1 MGFFDRLLGGSSPG
15 RRTVGKKNG
24 NFPESQEGYEVHELL
39 TKEGLEYGIRKA
51 AFYGCVNVIA
61 NYLGNAEM
69 RFFQAGKEK
78 KGNEWY
84 RWNYEPNRNQNA
96 SAFWHQLVTRLYEDG
111 EVLII
116 DEPYGE
122 GFVIADSF
130 EADDTEPATVY
141 RGVTWRNRT
150 RDRVGVSNAMHIV
163 LNGVNMRPILD
174 AMTESFT
181 KLANVAMSSYIF
193 NGGQHWKAAIQA
205 TAPNTNEEIEAF
217 QKIVDTQMKPF
228 FETTNGVLPEWDGY
242 KYEQIT
248 GGDKAK
254 LDSKDIRDLAA
265 EIWNETAMA
274 TGVPPVLIQGKVA
287 DDKTAMTR
295 LLSGVIDVIGKQVER
310 EANRIRLGKE
320 RVLTGERI
328 VFDSSNLIHYDIME
342 NASSIQAL
350 IGSAAYSVND
360 VLRAIGKA
368 TIPEDWAD
376 KHYMTLNISQ
386 TAVEDQPAEPANS

>member
-1 MGFFDRLLGGSSPG
+1 MGFFDWLLGSSPG
-15 RRTVGKKNG
+15 KRTVG
-24 NFPESQEGYEVHELL
+24 ESSAAQKSYEVCELM
-39 TKEGLEYGIRKA
+39 TKDALEFGLRKA
-51 AFYGCVNVIA
+51 AFYACVNIIA

-69 RFFQAGKEK
+69 RFFQSGKEK
-78 KGNEWY
+78 KGNEWW

-96 SAFWHQLVTRLYEDG
+96 SAFWHDLVTRLYDDG
-111 EVLII
+111 EILII
-116 DEPYGE
+116 DEPYGD
-122 GFVIADSF
+122 GFVLADRF
-130 EADDTEPATVY
+130 TVDTTDPATVY
-141 RGVTWRNRT
+141 RDVVWRNRT
-150 RDRVGVSNAMHIV
+150 RERMSVNQAMHIV
-163 LNGVNMRPILD
+163 LNGSNMKPILD
-174 AMTESFT
+174 AMTESFGR
-181 KLANVAMSSYIF
+181 LASTAMSNYVF
-193 NGGQHWKAAIQA
+193 NGGQHWKAAIQS
-205 TAPNTNEEIEAF
+205 TAPNTDEEIETF

-248 GGDKAK
+248 GGDKSK
-254 LDSKDIRDLAA
+254 LDSKDIRELAT

-274 TGVPPVLIQGKVA
+274 MGVPPVLIQGKVA
-287 DDKTAMTR
+287 DDKTAVTR

-310 EANRIRLGKE
+310 EACRIRLGRE
-320 RVLTGERI
+320 RVLAGERI

-368 TIPEDWAD
+368 TIPEAWAD

-386 TAVEDQPAEPANS
+386 TAVEDQPAAPAES

>member
-1 MGFFDRLLGGSSPG
+1 MGLFDWLLGSSPG
-15 RRTVGKKNG
+15 KRTVG
-24 NFPESQEGYEVHELL
+24 ESREARAARENYEVCELM
-39 TKEGLEYGIRKA
+39 TKEGLKFGLRKA
-51 AFYGCVNVIA
+51 AFYACVNIIA
-61 NYLGNAEM
+61 NYIGNAEM
-69 RFFQAGKEK
+69 RFFQAGREK

-96 SAFWHQLVTRLYEDG
+96 SAFWHDLVTRLYEDG

-122 GFVIADSF
+122 GFVVADRF
-130 EADDTEPATVY
+130 TVDNTDPATVY
-141 RGVTWRNRT
+141 RDVIWRNRT
-150 RDRVGVSNAMHIV
+150 RERVGVSQAMHIV
-163 LNGVNMRPILD
+163 LNGKDMKPILD
-174 AMTESFT
+174 AMTESFA
-181 KLANVAMSSYIF
+181 KLANTAMSNYIF
-193 NGGQHWKAAIQA
+193 NGGQHWKAAIQS
-205 TAPNTNEEIEAF
+205 TAPNTDEEIELF

-242 KYEQIT
+242 KYEQVT
-248 GGDKAK
+248 GGDKIK
-254 LDSKDIRDLAA
+254 LDSKDIRELAA

-274 TGVPPVLIQGKVA
+274 MGVPPVLIQGKVA

-295 LLSGVIDVIGKQVER
+295 LLSGPIDTIGKQVER
-310 EANRIRLGKE
+310 EACRIRLGKD
-320 RVLTGERI
+320 RVLAGERI

-368 TIPEDWAD
+368 TIPEAWAD

-386 TAVEDQPAEPANS
+386 TAVEDQTAAPAES

>member
-1 MGFFDRLLGGSSPG
+1 MGFFDWLLGSSPEK
-15 RRTVGKKNG
+15 RTVG
-24 NFPESQEGYEVHELL
+24 ESSAAQKSYEVCELM
-39 TKEGLEYGIRKA
+39 TKDALEFGLRKA
-51 AFYGCVNVIA
+51 AFYACVNIIA

-69 RFFQAGKEK
+69 RFFQSGKEK
-78 KGNEWY
+78 KGNEWW

-96 SAFWHQLVTRLYEDG
+96 SAFWHDLVTRLYDDG

-116 DEPYGE
+116 DEPYGD
-122 GFVIADSF
+122 GFVLADRF
-130 EADDTEPATVY
+130 TVDTTDPATVY
-141 RGVTWRNRT
+141 RDVVWRNRT
-150 RDRVGVSNAMHIV
+150 RERVGVNQAMHIV
-163 LNGVNMRPILD
+163 LNGKDMKPILD
-174 AMTESFT
+174 AMAESFGR
-181 KLANVAMSSYIF
+181 LASTAMSNYIF
-193 NGGQHWKAAIQA
+193 NGGQHWKAAIQS
-205 TAPNTNEEIEAF
+205 TAPNTDEEIETF

-248 GGDKAK
+248 GGDKSK
-254 LDSKDIRDLAA
+254 LDSKDIRELAA

-274 TGVPPVLIQGKVA
+274 MGVPPVLIQGKVA

-310 EANRIRLGKE
+310 EACRIRLGKD
-320 RVLTGERI
+320 RVLAGERI

-368 TIPEDWAD
+368 TIPEAWAD

-386 TAVEDQPAEPANS
+386 TAVDDQPAAPTES

>member
-1 MGFFDRLLGGSSPG
+1 MGFFDWLLGGSSPG

-24 NFPESQEGYEVHELL
+24 NFLESPEGYEVHELL
-39 TKEGLEYGIRKA
+39 TKEGLEYGLRKA

-96 SAFWHQLVTRLYEDG
+96 SAFWHELITRLYEDG

-193 NGGQHWKAAIQA
+193 NGGQHWKAAIQS
-205 TAPNTNEEIEAF
+205 TAPNTDEEIETF

-254 LDSKDIRDLAA
+254 LDSKDIRELAA

-274 TGVPPVLIQGKVA
+274 MGVPPVLIQGKVA

-320 RVLTGERI
+320 RVLAGERI

-368 TIPEDWAD
+368 TIPEDWAE

-386 TAVEDQPAEPANS
+386 TAVEDQPAEPAGS

>member
-1 MGFFDRLLGGSSPG
+1 MGFFDWLLGGSSPG
-15 RRTVGKKNG
+15 KRTVGQSREARK
-24 NFPESQEGYEVHELL
+24 SYEVHELL
-39 TKEGLEYGIRKA
+39 TKEGLEYGLRKA

-163 LNGVNMRPILD
+163 LNGTNMRPILD

-205 TAPNTNEEIEAF
+205 TAPNTDEEIETF
-217 QKIVDTQMKPF
+217 QKLVDSQMKPF

-254 LDSKDIRDLAA
+254 LDSKDLRELAT

-274 TGVPPVLIQGKVA
+274 MGVPPVLIQGKVA

-320 RVLTGERI
+320 RVLAGERI

-368 TIPEDWAD
+368 TIPEPWAD

-386 TAVEDQPAEPANS
+386 TAVEDQPEEPAGS

>member
-1 MGFFDRLLGGSSPG
+1 MGFFDWLLGGSSPG
-15 RRTVGKKNG
+15 KRTVGKSSAAS
-24 NFPESQEGYEVHELL
+24 EYEVCELMQ
-39 TKEGLEYGIRKA
+39 KDGLEFGLRKA
-51 AFYGCVNVIA
+51 AFYACVNVIA
-61 NYLGNAEM
+61 GYLGNAEM
-69 RFFQAGKEK
+69 RYFQAGREK

-96 SAFWHQLVTRLYEDG
+96 SDFWHEMVTRLYEDG
-111 EVLII
+111 EILII
-116 DEPYGE
+116 DEPYGD

-130 EADDTEPATVY
+130 EVDTTDPATVY

-150 RDRVGVSNAMHIV
+150 RDRVGVSQAMHIV
-163 LNGVNMRPILD
+163 LDGKNMKPILD
-174 AMTESFT
+174 AMTESFGR
-181 KLANVAMSSYIF
+181 LANAAMSNYIF
-193 NGGQHWKAAIQA
+193 NGGQHWKAAIQSI
-205 TAPNTNEEIEAF
+205 APNTDEDIAVF
-217 QKIVDTQMKPF
+217 QKIVETQMKPF

-248 GGDKAK
+248 GGDKSK
-254 LDSKDIRDLAA
+254 LDSKDIRELAA

-274 TGVPPVLIQGKVA
+274 MGVPTVLIQGKVA

-310 EANRIRLGKE
+310 EACRIRLGRE
-320 RVLTGERI
+320 RVLAGERI

-360 VLRAIGKA
+360 VLRTIGKA

-386 TAVEDQPAEPANS
+386 TAVEDQPAEPAES

>member
-1 MGFFDRLLGGSSPG
+1 MGILNWLLGGSSPG
-15 RRTVGKKNG
+15 KRTVGKENG
-24 NFPESQEGYEVHELL
+24 NFLESPEGYEVRELM
-39 TKEGLEYGIRKA
+39 TKDALEFGLRKA
-51 AFYGCVNVIA
+51 AFYACVNIIA
-61 NYLGNAEM
+61 NYIGNAEM

-96 SAFWHQLVTRLYEDG
+96 SAFWHDLVTRLYEDG

-116 DEPYGE
+116 DEPYGD

-130 EADDTEPATVY
+130 TVDTTEPATVY

-150 RDRVGVSNAMHIV
+150 RDRVGVSQAMHIV
-163 LNGVNMRPILD
+163 LNGKDMKPILD
-174 AMTESFT
+174 AMTESFG
-181 KLANVAMSSYIF
+181 KLANTAMSNYIF

-205 TAPNTNEEIEAF
+205 TAPNTDEEIEAF

-248 GGDKAK
+248 GGDKSK
-254 LDSKDIRDLAA
+254 LDSKDIRELAT
-265 EIWNETAMA
+265 EIWNETAM
-274 TGVPPVLIQGKVA
+274 TMCVPPVLVLGKVA

-295 LLSGVIDVIGKQVER
+295 LLSGPVDTIGKQVER
-310 EANRIRLGKE
+310 EANRIRLGKD
-320 RVLTGERI
+320 RVLAGERI

-360 VLRAIGKA
+360 VLRTIGKA

-376 KHYMTLNISQ
+376 KHHLTLNINPV
-386 TAVEDQPAEPANS
+386 AMEDQAEQPVES

>member
-1 MGFFDRLLGGSSPG
+1 MGLFDWLLGSSPG
-15 RRTVGKKNG
+15 KRTVGKSRAAAEN
-24 NFPESQEGYEVHELL
+24 YEVCELL
-39 TKEGLEYGIRKA
+39 TKEGLEYGLRKA

-150 RDRVGVSNAMHIV
+150 KDRVGVSQAMHIV

-181 KLANVAMSSYIF
+181 KLANTAMSSYIF
-193 NGGQHWKAAIQA
+193 NGGQHWKAAIQS
-205 TAPNTNEEIEAF
+205 TAPNTDEEIEVF

-254 LDSKDIRDLAA
+254 LDSKDIRELAA

-274 TGVPPVLIQGKVA
+274 MGVPPVLIQGKVA

-320 RVLTGERI
+320 RVLAGERI

-368 TIPEDWAD
+368 TIPEAWAD

-386 TAVEDQPAEPANS
+386 TAVEDQPAPPAES